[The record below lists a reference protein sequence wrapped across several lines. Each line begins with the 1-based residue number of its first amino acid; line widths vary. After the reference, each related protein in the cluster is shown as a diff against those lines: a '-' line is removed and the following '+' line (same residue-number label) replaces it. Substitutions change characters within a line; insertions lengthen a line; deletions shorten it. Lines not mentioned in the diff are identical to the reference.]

1 MATFKKLY
9 PYQQTAVT
17 KLVPLLRKKRRV
29 VAVSPTGSGKTVVG
43 VATLLKM
50 GKKIR
55 VLWVAH
61 RIELLNQA
69 RAKAHEIAALSG
81 IPEADIG
88 LMAGTERVNIHARIL
103 VAGVG
108 SVVNRVDDLDAF
120 DLIVVDE
127 AHRTNAN
134 TYQRILGAWPKAMVL
149 GLTAT
154 PKRLDG
160 KALGDSF
167 DALYEIA
174 TQSELLRGKRIAKIV
189 TYGFPAEKLKKILA
203 GLPQGE
209 GDFARGALGKRMG
222 NNVLVG
228 DVVKAYLEK
237 GNGEAAICFAASREH
252 AKKLVARFKKAK
264 LQVEYVDGDT
274 EKDERED
281 ITRSFKNDEFDI
293 LVNVDVLTEGF
304 DCNAKC
310 IIDACPT
317 KSVTRYLQRVGR
329 GVRWVGD
336 KVCIYLDHAGNYDRH
351 KPPQDDRVWTLD
363 GKAKNGEAAGSDEV
377 CRVCLHCG
385 LKSMVSPG
393 TKVCPECGEM
403 YSEIKRKLSEMKHLE
418 LVRRNKKAEEES
430 RLRSLFT
437 KVAERRK
444 LPASWVEQ
452 SVTEAL
458 LA

>member
-9 PYQQTAVT
+9 PYQQKAVAA
-17 KLVPLLRKKRRV
+17 LVPLLRKKRRV

-61 RIELLNQA
+61 RIELLEQA
-69 RAKAHEIAALSG
+69 RDKAHEIASLSG
-81 IPEADIG
+81 IPESDIG
-88 LMAGTERVNIHARIL
+88 LLAGPDRVNIHARIL
-103 VAGVG
+103 VASVG
-108 SVVNRVDDLDAF
+108 SVVNRVDDLDTF

-134 TYQRILGAWPKAMVL
+134 TYQRILGAWPGAMVL

-167 DALYEIA
+167 NALYEIA
-174 TQSELLRGKRIAKIV
+174 TQSQLLREKRIAKID

-203 GLPQGE
+203 GVATDANDYSRKKLGE
-209 GDFARGALGKRMG
+209 RMG

-228 DVVKAYLEK
+228 DVVKAYQK
-237 GNGEAAICFAASREH
+237 RGGGEAAICFAASREH
-252 AKKLVARFKKAK
+252 AQKLVQRFKKAK

-274 EKDERED
+274 DREERED
-281 ITRSFKNDEFDI
+281 IIRSFKNDEFDI

-304 DCNAKC
+304 DCGAKC

-329 GVRWVGD
+329 GVRRVGD

-351 KPPQDDRVWTLD
+351 KPPQDDRAWTLD
-363 GKAKNGEAAGSDEV
+363 GKVKNGEVVSGEEV
-377 CRVCLHCG
+377 CRVCQHCG

-403 YSEIKRKLSEMKHLE
+403 YSEVKRKLSEMKHLE
-418 LVRRNKKAEEES
+418 LVRRNKKAEEE
-430 RLRSLFT
+430 
-437 KVAERRK
+437 KARRVIYK
-444 LPASWVEQ
+444 KISVLKKYPASWVQ
-452 SVTEAL
+452 RQMRRS
-458 LA
+458 